1 MLVLIALTENTVEV
15 RAIILI
21 VFVKL
26 RKQPVR
32 ASINCHNN
40 NNNKL
45 LQCVALFFRLS

>member
-40 NNNKL
+40 NNKL
-45 LQCVALFFRLS
+45 LQCVVLFFRLS